1 MKKINEISKK
11 IEKLRDEIREHDYC
25 YYVLNQPITSD
36 EEYDELMRKLI
47 KLEEKYPEI
56 ITPDSPT
63 QRVGAPV
70 DELKSVEHREKMLSL
85 ENAFSKD
92 EIADFLKRVYKGLNT
107 KDIEF
112 VCELKIDGSAIN
124 LTYIDGIFIRGTTRG
139 DGFRG
144 DDVTSNLKTIKSI
157 PTRMR
162 SPYPEGELEVRG
174 EVYMPV
180 NAFKR
185 INKKRERE
193 KVPLFANPRNA
204 AAGSL
209 RQLDPHIAAKREL
222 DVFIYGVGYWP
233 LPEYNEHFSILKY
246 LKELGF
252 RISPHIRKVNDLD
265 GIWDFCQEWVE
276 RREKLDFEVDGV
288 VIKVNSFSQQ
298 MTLGETTRN
307 PRWAIA
313 YKFPS
318 VQRTTKILNIQ
329 VGVGRTGTITPV
341 AILEPVQISGSV
353 VSRAT
358 LHNIDEIR
366 RKDVRIGD
374 TVLVQKAGDVI
385 PEVVKVIKEERT
397 GDEKI
402 FNMPKKCPICGSNV
416 VRLHNEV
423 AYRCTNFSCP
433 AQQFERILHFVSRG
447 AMDIEGLGPSV
458 ISKLLNNKLIKDV
471 ADLYYLKFD
480 DIYQLELFKEKSTIN
495 LLNAIDTSRKRPL
508 DRLIYA
514 LGIRFVGS
522 HMADVL
528 AKNYESID
536 ELSKASED
544 ELLSIYEIG
553 PHIAQSVVSFFKQ
566 SSNRKIIEKLKKA
579 NVTTKKE
586 VIEKLPQLLEGKS
599 LVITG
604 KLISYMRD
612 EIRELI
618 KKLGGRV
625 SFSVSKKTDFVI
637 VGENPGS
644 KFEKAKKLDLK
655 IINEEEFKKLI
666 KGIR

>member
-1 MKKINEISKK
+1 
-11 IEKLRDEIREHDYC
+11 
-25 YYVLNQPITSD
+25 LNQPIISD
-36 EEYDELMRKLI
+36 EEYDELMKKLI
-47 KLEEKYPEI
+47 KLEERYPEL

-63 QRVGAPV
+63 QRIGAPV

-92 EIADFLKRVYKGLNT
+92 EIADFLERVYKGLDT

-174 EVYMPV
+174 EVYMPI

-185 INKKRERE
+185 INKKRE
-193 KVPLFANPRNA
+193 KKQAPLFANPRNA

-222 DVFIYGVGYWP
+222 NVFIYGVGYWP
-233 LPEYNEHFSILKY
+233 LPEYNEHFSVLKY

-329 VGVGRTGTITPV
+329 VGVGRTGAITPV
-341 AILEPVQISGSV
+341 AILKPVQISGSV

-374 TVLVQKAGDVI
+374 TALVQKAGDVI
-385 PEVVKVIKEERT
+385 PEVVKVIKEKRT

-402 FNMPKKCPICGSNV
+402 FNMPKKCPICGSEV

-433 AQQFERILHFVSRG
+433 AQQFERILHFASRR

-458 ISKLLNNKLIKDV
+458 ISKLLNNKFIEDV

-495 LLNAIDTSRKRPL
+495 LLNAIDTSKKRPL

-528 AKNYESID
+528 AKNYNSID

-579 NVTTKKE
+579 GVITRKE
-586 VIEKLPQLLEGKS
+586 VIEELPQLLEGKS
-599 LVITG
+599 FVITG
-604 KLISYMRD
+604 KLISYTRN
-612 EIRELI
+612 EIRELV

-625 SFSVSKKTDFVI
+625 SSSVSKKTDFVI
-637 VGENPGS
+637 VGESPGS

-655 IINEEEFKKLI
+655 IINEEKFKKLI
-666 KGIR
+666 KGIK

>member
-11 IEKLRDEIREHDYC
+11 IEKLRDEIREHNYR
-25 YYVLNQPITSD
+25 YFVLNRPVISD

-47 KLEEKYPEI
+47 KLEEKYPEL

-92 EIADFLKRVYKGLNT
+92 EIADFLKRVYKDLNT
-107 KDIEF
+107 KEVEF

-144 DDVTSNLKTIKSI
+144 DDVTSNLKTIRSI

-162 SPYPEGELEVRG
+162 SSYPEGELEVRG
-174 EVYMPV
+174 EVYMPI
-180 NAFKR
+180 NAFKK
-185 INKKRERE
+185 INKKREKE
-193 KVPLFANPRNA
+193 QLPLFANPRNA
-204 AAGSL
+204 AAGSI

-222 DVFIYGVGYWP
+222 NIFIYGVGYWP
-233 LPEYNEHFSILKY
+233 LSEYSEHFSVLKY

-265 GIWDFCQEWVE
+265 GIWSFCQEWVE
-276 RREKLDFEVDGV
+276 RREELDFEVDGV

-298 MTLGETTRN
+298 LTLGETTRN

-318 VQRTTKILNIQ
+318 IQRTTKILNIQ

-341 AILEPVQISGSV
+341 AILKPVQISGSV

-385 PEVVKVIKEERT
+385 PEVVKVIEEERT

-433 AQQFERILHFVSRG
+433 AQQFERTLHFASRR

-458 ISKLLNNKLIKDV
+458 ISKLLNSKLIKDV

-495 LLNAIDTSRKRPL
+495 LLNAIDASKKRSL

-514 LGIRFVGS
+514 LGMRFVGS

-528 AKNYESID
+528 AKNYNSID
-536 ELSKASED
+536 ELSKASEE

-566 SSNRKIIEKLKKA
+566 SSNRKIIEKLRKA
-579 NVTTKKE
+579 GVMTKKE
-586 VIEKLPQLLEGKS
+586 VVEELPKLLEGKS
-599 LVITG
+599 FVITG
-604 KLISYMRD
+604 KLMSYTRD

-625 SFSVSKKTDFVI
+625 SSSVGKKADFVI
-637 VGENPGS
+637 VGESPGS

-655 IINEEEFKKLI
+655 IINEKEFKKLV
-666 KGIR
+666 KG

>member
-1 MKKINEISKK
+1 M
-11 IEKLRDEIREHDYC
+11 
-25 YYVLNQPITSD
+25 
-36 EEYDELMRKLI
+36 
-47 KLEEKYPEI
+47 
-56 ITPDSPT
+56 
-63 QRVGAPV
+63 
-70 DELKSVEHREKMLSL
+70 
-85 ENAFSKD
+85 
-92 EIADFLKRVYKGLNT
+92 
-107 KDIEF
+107 
-112 VCELKIDGSAIN
+112 
-124 LTYIDGIFIRGTTRG
+124 
-139 DGFRG
+139 
-144 DDVTSNLKTIKSI
+144 
-157 PTRMR
+157 
-162 SPYPEGELEVRG
+162 
-174 EVYMPV
+174 
-180 NAFKR
+180 
-185 INKKRERE
+185 
-193 KVPLFANPRNA
+193 
-204 AAGSL
+204 
-209 RQLDPHIAAKREL
+209 
-222 DVFIYGVGYWP
+222 
-233 LPEYNEHFSILKY
+233 
-246 LKELGF
+246 
-252 RISPHIRKVNDLD
+252 D
-265 GIWDFCQEWVE
+265 GIWSFCQEWVK

-298 MTLGETTRN
+298 ITLGETTRN

-318 VQRTTKILNIQ
+318 IQRTTKILNIQ

-341 AILEPVQISGSV
+341 AILKPVQISGSV

-423 AYRCTNFSCP
+423 AYRCPNFSCP

-480 DIYQLELFKEKSTIN
+480 DIYQLELFKEKSTMN

-508 DRLIYA
+508 NRLIYA

-528 AKNYESID
+528 AKNYKSID

-544 ELLSIYEIG
+544 ELLLIYEIG

-579 NVTTKKE
+579 DVTTKKE

-604 KLISYMRD
+604 KLISYTRD

-618 KKLGGRV
+618 KKLGGRI
-625 SFSVSKKTDFVI
+625 SSSVSKKTDFVI

-666 KGIR
+666 KE